1 MHLPGRL
8 RATTLGDLLGALHRA
23 GATGTLELAELR
35 GRVHRVHM
43 LRGYVAAVELDGAS
57 ASLAEILRRKQA
69 ADEETLRRSLLR
81 AMSSRRLHGEVL
93 VREFR
98 LSPSVVD
105 DALRAQ
111 LMNRLEILDR
121 LSDAQICFRVAIRAP
136 RGALTDEP
144 LRVSE
149 FLPGRRRAR
158 DRTHDARSPS
168 SSSSSSTAPAL
179 RPRVDACRVLGV
191 ADGADPSE
199 VKHAYR
205 RLVHAT
211 HPDLH
216 PGASAEEKR
225 VLAARF
231 QQITEAY
238 RNLVA

>member
-8 RATTLGDLLGALHRA
+8 RSTTLGDLLGTLHRE
-23 GATGTLELAELR
+23 GATGTMELAELR

-57 ASLAEILRRKQA
+57 ASLAEMLRRRQVIG
-69 ADEETLRRSLLR
+69 EETLRRSLLR

-93 VREFR
+93 VRDFR

-111 LMNRLEILDR
+111 LQNRLEILDQ
-121 LSDAQICFRVAIRAP
+121 LTDAQICFRVAVRAP
-136 RGALTDEP
+136 RGALTDVP
-144 LRVSE
+144 LRPSE
-149 FLPGRRRAR
+149 FLGGKRRAR
-158 DRTHDARSPS
+158 DRTHDTRDSSQARSAS
-168 SSSSSSTAPAL
+168 ASTP
-179 RPRVDACRVLGV
+179 RPRVEACRVLGI
-191 ADGADPSE
+191 ADSADATE
-199 VKHAYR
+199 VKRAYR

-216 PGASAEEKR
+216 PGATPDEKR
-225 VLAARF
+225 TLAARF

-238 RNLVA
+238 RHLVA

>member
-8 RATTLGDLLGALHRA
+8 RATTLGDLLGTLHRA

-35 GRVHRVHM
+35 GRVHRIHM

-57 ASLAEILRRKQA
+57 ASLAEMLRRRQV

-111 LMNRLEILDR
+111 LVNRLEILDQ
-121 LSDAQICFRVAIRAP
+121 LADAQICFRVAIRPP

-144 LRVSE
+144 LRVNE

-158 DRTHDARSPS
+158 DRTHDARPPS
-168 SSSSSSTAPAL
+168 ATP
-179 RPRVDACRVLGV
+179 RPRVDACRILGV
-191 ADGADPSE
+191 PDGADPTE
-199 VKHAYR
+199 VKRAYR

-216 PGASAEEKR
+216 PLASAEEKR
-225 VLAARF
+225 ALAARF

-238 RNLVA
+238 RSLVA